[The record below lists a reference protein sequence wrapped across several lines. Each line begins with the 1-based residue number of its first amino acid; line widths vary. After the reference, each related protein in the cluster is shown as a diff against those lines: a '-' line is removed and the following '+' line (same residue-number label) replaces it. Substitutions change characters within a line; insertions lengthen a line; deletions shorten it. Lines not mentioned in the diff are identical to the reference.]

1 MPAEMLPAPEIRT
14 AAFRDAEVR
23 NPGHRAEVVD
33 GAGASPAAF
42 AADDDGRPAAD
53 AITSALTDARVAADA
68 NVPPSADDAETLLY
82 ARDAQLDELLDLAGS
97 LRDAGLERAG
107 RPGVVTYS
115 RKVFI
120 PLTHLCQDRCHY
132 CIFVQTP
139 GKLAKAGISPFLSEE
154 EVLEIARQG
163 AAMGCKEALFTLGDR
178 PENRWAVARE
188 WLADHG
194 YASTIEYMR
203 AMAIR
208 VLEETGLLPHLNP
221 GVMSW
226 AELQRLKPVAPS
238 MGMMLETT
246 SVRLWAE
253 KGQAHFGSPDKDPA
267 VRLRVIDDAGR
278 SQIPF
283 TTGVL
288 LGIGESVRDRVDAMF
303 ALRDA
308 SARWGHVQEVIVQN
322 FRAKDATAMMHRP
335 DLAADEYAAAV
346 AVTRLV
352 LGADARIQAPPN
364 LTDHD
369 ELALLLRAGIDDW
382 GGVSPLTPDHVNPE
396 RPWPQIDEL
405 ARLSAR
411 SGFTLRERL
420 TAHPHFVRQGEPWID
435 PAVLPHTRALA
446 DAYGLADE
454 ATPVVGRPWALEPH
468 STEPGPGLASPTVIA
483 PSAHDRA
490 GESGAVVRRWRGTA
504 GGVRTVLDAARRDP
518 SGLDDADYVAL
529 LGADGNELEDLAAL
543 ADDIRRERVGNEITY
558 VVNRNIDASL
568 FRAADDTELH
578 PQGNGSTLSG
588 ATAGIR
594 VGRNGHSREEKRA
607 LSSEETGTLEWGNGH
622 PREEERAPSTEDGV
636 LTAEVVTA
644 LADEAARLG
653 ATEVCVQG
661 RIDTRMPA
669 SAYLDLVRA
678 IDAHQPQLH
687 VHAYRPIELRDGAA
701 RSDMPLAAYLASLL
715 DAGVGTVPGTGAR
728 ILDDRIRDILSGGTE
743 LSVADWIETI
753 EAAHRAGL
761 RSTATMVYGHVETA
775 ADQVAHLRTLS
786 ALQHRTGGFTE
797 FIAMPFVPQES
808 PVAVPGA
815 RPGPDLRESR
825 AVHAVAR
832 LLLAGSIDH
841 VQAAWTKL
849 GFRSTRLVLA
859 GGVDDLGGV
868 LIDGDLAPWA
878 GPEQGRVLSVT
889 DMRRIA
895 DEVGRPLVQRTTTYE
910 PVGR

>member
-1 MPAEMLPAPEIRT
+1 MPVPAKLLTVTDVSSRARASDEVTSRATSSMPQADGTPAAAPAPARMAHALD
-14 AAFRDAEVR
+14 AAREAAE
-23 NPGHRAEVVD
+23 
-33 GAGASPAAF
+33 AG
-42 AADDDGRPAAD
+42 
-53 AITSALTDARVAADA
+53 I
-68 NVPPSADDAETLLY
+68 PPTVDDAETLLF
-82 ARDAQLDELLDLAGS
+82 ARGADLDALLGVAGH
-97 LRDAGLERAG
+97 LRDDGLARAG
-107 RPGVVTYS
+107 RPGVITYS

-188 WLADHG
+188 WLSEHG
-194 YASTIEYMR
+194 YASTLEYMR
-203 AMAIR
+203 AMAVR

-288 LGIGESVRDRVDAMF
+288 LGIGETVRDRVEAMF

-308 SARWGHVQEVIVQN
+308 HERWGHVQEVIVQN

-335 DLAADEYAAAV
+335 DLAPDEYAAAV

-352 LGADARIQAPPN
+352 LGADARVQAPPN

-405 ARLSAR
+405 ARLTGLA
-411 SGFTLRERL
+411 GFTLRERL

-435 PAVLPHTRALA
+435 PAVLPHLDALS
-446 DAYGLADE
+446 DHDGLADE
-454 ATPVVGRPWALEPH
+454 SAPVVGRPWTLDAEGAERA
-468 STEPGPGLASPTVIA
+468 TEPRLG
-483 PSAHDRA
+483 DRL
-490 GESGAVVRRWRGTA
+490 GDRVGTP
-504 GGVRTVLDAARRDP
+504 RTVAGRRRGHGAAGSSTHGIRTLLDAARRDP
-518 SGLDDADYVAL
+518 AGLEDADYVEL
-529 LGADGNELEDLAAL
+529 LAADGEELDAL
-543 ADDIRRERVGNEITY
+543 ADVADAVRRDLVGDEVTY

-568 FRAADDTELH
+568 LRPLDPPNEHSAAGDGTA
-578 PQGNGSTLSG
+578 ST
-588 ATAGIR
+588 
-594 VGRNGHSREEKRA
+594 HE
-607 LSSEETGTLEWGNGH
+607 GTLTLE
-622 PREEERAPSTEDGV
+622 
-636 LTAEVVTA
+636 LVTA

-653 ATEVCVQG
+653 ATEVCIQG
-661 RIDTRMPA
+661 RIDDALPA

-678 IDAHQPQLH
+678 IHAHQPQLH
-687 VHAYRPIELRDGAA
+687 VHAYRPIELRDAAA
-701 RSDMPLAAYLASLL
+701 RLDMPLEEYLGMLRA
-715 DAGVGTVPGTGAR
+715 AGVGTVPGTGAR
-728 ILDDRIRDILSGGTE
+728 ILDDGIRSALSGGVE
-743 LSVADWIETI
+743 LPVAEWVATV
-753 EAAHRAGL
+753 EASHRSGL
-761 RSTATMVYGHVETA
+761 RSTATMVYGHIESPY
-775 ADQVAHLRTLS
+775 DQVAHLRML
-786 ALQHRTGGFTE
+786 AELQRRTGGFTE
-797 FIAMPFVPQES
+797 FIAMPFVPHDS
-808 PVAVPGA
+808 PVTVPGA

-825 AVHAVAR
+825 AVHAIAR
-832 LLLAGSIDH
+832 LMLAGTIDH
-841 VQAAWTKL
+841 LQAAWTKL
-849 GFRSTRLVLA
+849 GLRGTRLVLR

-868 LIDGDLAPWA
+868 LIDGELAPWA
-878 GPEQGRVLSVT
+878 GPEQGRVLSVV
-889 DMRRIA
+889 DMQRIA
-895 DEVGRPLVQRTTTYE
+895 EEVSRPLVQRTTTY
-910 PVGR
+910 GRVTG